1 MSKRLMSI
9 VAAMVSL
16 AACEGEPPQRD
27 PAGTALKVQ
36 LLERLRADQAVR
48 DSVFGRGLQMD
59 GPAVASMLRVD
70 SANTTWLKAEIVRNG
85 WPSPTRVG
93 AAASNAAFLIVQH
106 ATHDPPFQRAMLDTI
121 ALAFEKGEI
130 EGQSYALLFDR
141 VRTQAG
147 EKQRYGTQAKLKGNR
162 VVFDPIEDSLKVD
175 SLRATVKLSTLADYR
190 RVLDSVYF
198 GKAAK
203 Q

>member
-1 MSKRLMSI
+1 MSI
-9 VAAMVSL
+9 VAAIVSL
-16 AACEGEPPQRD
+16 AGCAGEPPQRD

-48 DSVFGRGLQMD
+48 DSVFGRGLEMD

-70 SANTTWLKAEIVRNG
+70 SANTTWLKAETLLNG
-85 WPSPTRVG
+85 WPSPARVG
-93 AAASNAAFLIVQH
+93 AAASNAAFIILQH

-147 EKQRYGTQAKLKGNR
+147 EKQRYGTQAKRKGNR

-175 SLRATVKLSTLADYR
+175 SLRASVKLSTLADYR
-190 RVLDSVYF
+190 LVLDSVYF

-203 Q
+203 R

>member
-1 MSKRLMSI
+1 MSKRLMGI
-9 VAAMVSL
+9 VVAMVSL